1 MDEGWL
7 TLKDPPNPPPKTTL
21 LPILSIMTSLA
32 IGGSIS
38 AAGVVEVVLDLV
50 VLVLLLLLLL
60 LLMACGCI
68 GGLVGGTNGEL
79 GGKVRTGSA
88 IFSSSS
94 SMSGVTGAAVVV
106 GRVVGST

>member
-1 MDEGWL
+1 M
-7 TLKDPPNPPPKTTL
+7 
-21 LPILSIMTSLA
+21 
-32 IGGSIS
+32 
-38 AAGVVEVVLDLV
+38 VLDLV
-50 VLVLLLLLLL
+50 VLVLLLLLT
-60 LLMACGCI
+60 ACGCI

-106 GRVVGST
+106 GIVVGST

>member
-50 VLVLLLLLLL
+50 VLVLLLLL
-60 LLMACGCI
+60 MACGCI

-106 GRVVGST
+106 GIVVGST

>member
-1 MDEGWL
+1 
-7 TLKDPPNPPPKTTL
+7 
-21 LPILSIMTSLA
+21 MTSLA

-50 VLVLLLLLLL
+50 VLVLLLLL
-60 LLMACGCI
+60 MACGRN

-94 SMSGVTGAAVVV
+94 STAGVIGVAGVV
-106 GRVVGST
+106 GIVVGTT